1 MADRLI
7 RIGHS
12 PDPDDAFMFYALTAG
27 KVRIPGVRIEHV
39 LEDIE
44 TLNRRARTGELEVTA
59 VSFATYL
66 LVAEQYRMMDPGA
79 SMGKGYG
86 PILVAREPIART
98 ELEQRVTAIAGKHT
112 TSALLLRL
120 YVGDPPLIEVAFD
133 KIPAV
138 VRDGQAD
145 LGLLIHEGQITYQAM
160 GLTKV
165 LDLGETWQRETG
177 LPLPLGCNVMR
188 RELGE
193 DVHRALSQGLRESIA
208 WAHAHVDEALEY
220 AMRYGR
226 GIDKE
231 TCRRFVLMYVNDFTL
246 ALGKEGRAAIE
257 RLFSL
262 AHQKG
267 LIPAVPAIDPI

>member
-1 MADRLI
+1 MRTI

-27 KVRIPGVRIEHV
+27 KVRIPGVAIEHV

-44 TLNRRARTGELEVTA
+44 TLNRRAREAELEVTA

-66 LVAEQYRMMDPGA
+66 LIAERYRMMDPGA

-86 PILVAREPIART
+86 PILVARTPIPPG
-98 ELEQRVTAIAGKHT
+98 ELEEHVTAIAGKHT

-120 YVGDPPLIEVAFD
+120 YVGDPPIIEVAFD
-133 KIPAV
+133 KIPAAV
-138 VRDGQAD
+138 LEGQAD
-145 LGLLIHEGQITYQAM
+145 LGLLIHEGQITYQNM
-160 GLTKV
+160 GLHKV
-165 LDLGETWQRETG
+165 LDLGEAWQRATG

-188 RELGE
+188 RDLGE
-193 DVHRALSQGLRESIA
+193 DLHRALSQGLRDSIA
-208 WAHAHVDEALEY
+208 WAHAHVDEALDY

-246 ALGKEGRAAIE
+246 ALGQEGRAAVE
-257 RLFSL
+257 RLFTM
-262 AHQKG
+262 ARDKG
-267 LIPAVPAIDPI
+267 LIPTPPAIDPI